1 MARRKPDPGAI
12 YVSPRLQASLEP
24 MGRCALTTVT
34 APMGYGKTTAVNWFW
49 RPSRRARPSASAFIP
64 TVCLPCGKADGGPFG
79 PPD

>member
-34 APMGYGKTTAVNWFW
+34 APMGYGKTTAVNWFL
-49 RPSRRARPSASAFIP
+49 AAQ
-64 TVCLPCGKADGGPFG
+64 
-79 PPD
+79 PPG

>member
-34 APMGYGKTTAVNWFW
+34 APMGYGKTTAVNWF
-49 RPSRRARPSASAFIP
+49 
-64 TVCLPCGKADGGPFG
+64 
-79 PPD
+79 

>member
-34 APMGYGKTTAVNWFW
+34 APMGYGKTTAVNWFL
-49 RPSRRARPSASAFIP
+49 AAGPSASAFIP
-64 TVCLPCGKADGGPFG
+64 TVCLPCGKVDGGPFG